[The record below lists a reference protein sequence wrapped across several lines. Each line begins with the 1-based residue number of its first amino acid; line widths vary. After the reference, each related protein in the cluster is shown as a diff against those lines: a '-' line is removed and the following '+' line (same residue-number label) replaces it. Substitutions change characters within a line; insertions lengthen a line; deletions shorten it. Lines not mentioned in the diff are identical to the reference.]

1 MASQSKLPEHGIVPV
16 GLRARLEWDVRSHRQ
31 NIEQA
36 ARHLSHWKTGC
47 AFNHEAFDRQV
58 ERIERLFLTCAEP
71 TTMTG
76 EEEDPWRH
84 DEPAPVLLPISAFL
98 R

>member
-1 MASQSKLPEHGIVPV
+1 
-16 GLRARLEWDVRSHRQ
+16 
-31 NIEQA
+31 
-36 ARHLSHWKTGC
+36 
-47 AFNHEAFDRQV
+47 
-58 ERIERLFLTCAEP
+58 LTCAEP